1 MEQYEEEINDIKK
14 VIHEQ
19 GQVLGLVF
27 ITTTLMIVIN
37 VAVLGLLLE
46 VL

>member
-14 VIHEQ
+14 VIHDQ
-19 GQVLGLVF
+19 GQVLGLLF
-27 ITTTLMIVIN
+27 ITTTLMIVFN
-37 VAVLGLLLE
+37 VAILGLVFE